1 MCLSQRPLTFAEMWS
16 FSLSDCC
23 NIRVLGGY
31 TSSNGLS
38 PEVAKMASLTT
49 SAYNGRFS
57 QLLMFDGITTQMDE
71 DVTVK

>member
-1 MCLSQRPLTFAEMWS
+1 
-16 FSLSDCC
+16 
-23 NIRVLGGY
+23 
-31 TSSNGLS
+31 
-38 PEVAKMASLTT
+38 MASLTT